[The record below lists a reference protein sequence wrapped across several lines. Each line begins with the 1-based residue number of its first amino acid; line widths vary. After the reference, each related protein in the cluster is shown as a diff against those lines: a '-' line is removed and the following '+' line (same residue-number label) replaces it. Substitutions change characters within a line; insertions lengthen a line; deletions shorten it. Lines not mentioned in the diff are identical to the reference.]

1 MAPSFDCLLC
11 GEDNIGIFS
20 DEFGYGD
27 SVEEIEPIWNQG
39 HHLTNNQK
47 GNCDGEEPL
56 TWLPMQSDEC
66 LDSLLKRESDH
77 LPKSD
82 YLNRLRNGDLDLV
95 ARREAVDWIGKVHAH
110 FNFGPLCLYLSISYL
125 DRFLSVYELPK
136 GKAWMMQL
144 LAVACLSL
152 AAKMEEAEIPLCVEL
167 QVGEARFVFE
177 ARTVQRMELLV
188 LSILKWRMKAV
199 TPFSFIDYFL
209 RKINGDTISPT
220 LLIYR
225 STQLILSIIKGFE
238 FWEYRPSEVAAAVA
252 ISVGGGSQTTDTEK
266 AIYLLTQHLEKD
278 RVLKC
283 IELLNESSNA
293 SVAFLP
299 QSPIGV
305 LDASACLSYKSDET
319 KIGSCTNSSHD
330 SPDSKRRKLNR

>member
-20 DEFGYGD
+20 DEFGDGD
-27 SVEEIEPIWNQG
+27 LVDEIEPIWNQG
-39 HHLTNNQK
+39 HHFTNNQK
-47 GNCDGEEPL
+47 GNCDGEESL

-152 AAKMEEAEIPLCVEL
+152 AAKMEETEIPLCVEL

-209 RKINGDTISPT
+209 RKING
-220 LLIYR
+220 
-225 STQLILSIIKGFE
+225 FE

-252 ISVGGGSQTTDTEK
+252 ISVGGGSQPIDTEK
-266 AIYLLTQHLEKD
+266 AISLLTQHLEKD